1 MKTADRVK
9 AMIADHLDVDLAKVV
24 PEASFIDDLNAD
36 SLDHVE
42 LTIALE
48 HEFLI
53 EIPDDD
59 AELILTVADAVKAV
73 ERRAGIGS

>member
-1 MKTADRVK
+1 MTTANRVK
-9 AMIADHLDVDLAKVV
+9 AMIADHLNVDLARVV
-24 PEASFIDDLNAD
+24 PAANFRDDLNAD

-42 LTIALE
+42 LTMAFE
-48 HEFLI
+48 TEFLI

-73 ERRAGIGS
+73 ERRAGIGG